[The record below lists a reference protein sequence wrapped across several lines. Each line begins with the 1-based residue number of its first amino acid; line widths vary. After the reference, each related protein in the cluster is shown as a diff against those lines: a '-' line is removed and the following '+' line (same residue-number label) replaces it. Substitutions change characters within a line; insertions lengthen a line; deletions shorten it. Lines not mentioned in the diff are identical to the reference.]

1 MEVTEQTTA
10 ASSSAETQ
18 AAAPQGQETTQPQVT
33 DIDGLSEFTFQGEKY
48 TPEKWHK
55 IYSEYQTYS
64 QQAKEWTEEKKY
76 IDNLET
82 DLATVLERPELAQQF
97 KATYPQKYH
106 AILDKAL
113 GKAGQTQASTNNAQ
127 APLPKEFM
135 SEFEKVKQRLAFHEQ
150 RAYE

>member
-1 MEVTEQTTA
+1 MEVNNEQASAAPVGTEP
-10 ASSSAETQ
+10 Q
-18 AAAPQGQETTQPQVT
+18 AAAPQENTQSQVT

-64 QQAKEWTEEKKY
+64 QQAKEWTEEKKF
-76 IDNLET
+76 IDNLEV

-106 AILDKAL
+106 AILDRAL
-113 GKAGQTQASTNNAQ
+113 GKAGQTQPQTNNAQ
-127 APLPKEFM
+127 TSLPKEFL
-135 SEFEKVKQRLAFHEQ
+135 SEFDKVKQ
-150 RAYE
+150 